1 MSRNRNGASSGRDRN
16 ERFRAPGPSRNEGHG
31 MPHSEDGRP
40 RERERVDER
49 QRPRRER
56 KEEEDISNYEYV
68 VQLNPV
74 DWLIIFALLLNF
86 LQLATINNWCMHLF
100 FFRYGG
106 GQVQSAEGGEEESG
120 KEGASLDPN
129 YAVSGKLT
137 ADTNTYRVNI
147 IMCETIPFDFFL
159 LLQGVVIKYNEPEEA
174 RIPKIRWRLY
184 QFKGDET
191 LRTFALVLFSVYV
204 VFVLFIVISIAIATL
219 YIHRQSAYLVGRER
233 KVSSGHNVCVHFV

>member
-1 MSRNRNGASSGRDRN
+1 M
-16 ERFRAPGPSRNEGHG
+16 
-31 MPHSEDGRP
+31 
-40 RERERVDER
+40 
-49 QRPRRER
+49 
-56 KEEEDISNYEYV
+56 
-68 VQLNPV
+68 
-74 DWLIIFALLLNF
+74 
-86 LQLATINNWCMHLF
+86 
-100 FFRYGG
+100 
-106 GQVQSAEGGEEESG
+106 QSAEGGEEESG

-233 KVSSGHNVCVHFV
+233 KVSGGYNVCVHLICIMSDLCTKSCTPHAELKFYMQYRDLVRTLFCFFFLNGKVWILGYVLCSYFIVTLQICDMPVDHPSCSKQHAVIQYRLVNYTKADGSTGRRVR